1 MKLIFMDVMSVILK
15 VKKYLA
21 SFKKNKPNIII
32 NAAAYTNVDKAE
44 KEKELSNLINNVSV
58 GEIAKFSKQNNSL
71 FIHFSTDYVF
81 SGLSSNPYVE
91 TDETNPINN
100 YGHSKLL
107 GEKQF

>member
-1 MKLIFMDVMSVILK
+1 M
-15 VKKYLA
+15 
-21 SFKKNKPNIII
+21 
-32 NAAAYTNVDKAE
+32 
-44 KEKELSNLINNVSV
+44 
-58 GEIAKFSKQNNSL
+58 

-107 GEKQF
+107 GEKAILNSKCNYYILRTSWVVSKNGKILLVKWMNYFYARK